1 MTPLRRRF
9 VEDLTIRN
17 YSPRTIECYVA
28 FVARFAAH
36 FGRSPE
42 QLGAEE
48 VRAFQLHLLE
58 KRVSWSQ
65 FNQAV
70 CALRLFYRLTLRQP
84 DLVTMIPYGKKPK
97 TIPCV
102 LSADEV
108 ARLLRAAPAGRD
120 RMLLQTA
127 YALGLRLEELVHLQ
141 VGDIDGERRVVHVRL
156 GKGAKDRL
164 VPISD
169 RLLTEL
175 RAWWRVQR
183 PPLWLFPGGKPNA
196 RLTGEPI
203 TDGGVQRIFR
213 RTRAAAGINK
223 PASMHTLRHYADF
236 RIMPTSFLAGSFPA
250 VFRFPLELHP
260 SCGCGIIRSPLL
272 VVFHQPKE
280 GINAWNIFCGAS
292 SQRRVRGSPGF
303 VYRHCH

>member
-9 VEDLTIRN
+9 IEDLTIRN

-28 FVARFAAH
+28 LVARFAAH

-48 VRAFQLHLLE
+48 VRTFQLHLLE
-58 KRVSWSQ
+58 KRVSWSR

-70 CALRLFYRLTLRQP
+70 CALRLLYRLTLRQP

-97 TIPCV
+97 MIACV
-102 LSADEV
+102 LSADEI

-169 RLLTEL
+169 RLLIEL

-183 PPLWLFPGGKPNA
+183 PPLWLFPGGKPGGKPGKPGA
-196 RLTGEPI
+196 PI

-213 RTRAAAGINK
+213 RIRAAAGIDK
-223 PASMHTLRHYADF
+223 PASMHTLRHSFATHMLEAGVNIAVLQRMLGHSHLSTTARYLHFSVRDF
-236 RIMPTSFLAGSFPA
+236 QRAPSLLDLLPLPRPTPKQAP
-250 VFRFPLELHP
+250 P
-260 SCGCGIIRSPLL
+260 SKPEG
-272 VVFHQPKE
+272 QP
-280 GINAWNIFCGAS
+280 
-292 SQRRVRGSPGF
+292 
-303 VYRHCH
+303 

>member
-17 YSPRTIECYVA
+17 YSPRTIERYVA
-28 FVARFAAH
+28 LVARFAAH

-58 KRVSWSQ
+58 QRVSWSL

-70 CALRLFYRLTLRQP
+70 CARLLYRLTLQP

-183 PPLWLFPGGKPNA
+183 PPLWLFPGGKPGA
-196 RLTGEPI
+196 RITGEPI

-213 RTRAAAGINK
+213 RTRVAAGINK
-223 PASMHTLRHYADF
+223 PASMHARAQLRDTHARSGRQYRRLA
-236 RIMPTSFLAGSFPA
+236 RISATATCRPRRGICTSAARLATHPQPARSLPLPRPTPKQMPPGVGGPIVNDAVRRTSAA
-250 VFRFPLELHP
+250 
-260 SCGCGIIRSPLL
+260 
-272 VVFHQPKE
+272 
-280 GINAWNIFCGAS
+280 
-292 SQRRVRGSPGF
+292 
-303 VYRHCH
+303 

>member
-17 YSPRTIECYVA
+17 YSPRTIERYVA
-28 FVARFAAH
+28 LVARFAAH

-70 CALRLFYRLTLRQP
+70 CALRLLYRLTLGKP
-84 DLVTMIPYGKKPK
+84 DIVTMIPYGKKPK

-108 ARLLRAAPAGRD
+108 ARLLRAATAGRD

-213 RTRAAAGINK
+213 RVRAVAGINK
-223 PASMHTLRHYADF
+223 PASMHTLRHSFATHMLEAGVNIAVLQRMLGHSHLSTTARYLHFSLRDLQRAPSLLDLLPLS
-236 RIMPTSFLAGSFPA
+236 RPTPKPIPKLAP
-250 VFRFPLELHP
+250 P
-260 SCGCGIIRSPLL
+260 SAP
-272 VVFHQPKE
+272 E
-280 GINAWNIFCGAS
+280 GQS
-292 SQRRVRGSPGF
+292 
-303 VYRHCH
+303 

>member
-223 PASMHTLRHYADF
+223 PASMHTLRHSFATHMLEAGVNIAVLQRMLGHSHLSTTARYLHFSLRDLQRAPSLLDLLPLP
-236 RIMPTSFLAGSFPA
+236 RPT
-250 VFRFPLELHP
+250 
-260 SCGCGIIRSPLL
+260 
-272 VVFHQPKE
+272 PKQTPP
-280 GINAWNIFCGAS
+280 GAS
-292 SQRRVRGSPGF
+292 EGQP
-303 VYRHCH
+303 